1 MLIKNMKNPNKG
13 SSLVPILDQLE
24 GSGSVKVKIH
34 MFIFLLIIE
43 QATKGPK
50 TDKNMIKREYDTKL

>member
-24 GSGSVKVKIH
+24 GSGSVKVQIH
-34 MFIFLLIIE
+34 WFIFLLIIE
-43 QATKGPK
+43 QAAKGPK
-50 TDKNMIKREYDTKL
+50 TDKNLIKREYDTQL